1 VPYRLT
7 TANIAAWAADV
18 VSAAAIIGSILGY
31 LPYFAALAGLVW
43 YCIQIR
49 ESKTV
54 QHWLENRR
62 MVQRAKKIA
71 KLRAKEK
78 VIVAELEAMELS
90 RHAKIEARDKVE
102 LARVEAAK
110 QSVHDVVEQAVRNDE
125 SES

>member
-1 VPYRLT
+1 MPYRLT
-7 TANIAAWAADV
+7 TANVAAWAADV
-18 VSAAAIIGSILGY
+18 VSALAILGVLLGY

-43 YCIQIR
+43 YCIQIW

-78 VIVAELEAMELS
+78 VIVAKLEATELS
-90 RHAKIEARDKVE
+90 RHAKIEARDKLE